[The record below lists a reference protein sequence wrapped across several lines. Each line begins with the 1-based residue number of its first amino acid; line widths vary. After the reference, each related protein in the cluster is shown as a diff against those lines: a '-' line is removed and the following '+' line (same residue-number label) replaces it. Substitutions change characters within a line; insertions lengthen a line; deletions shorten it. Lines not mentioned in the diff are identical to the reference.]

1 MNDYIIDSIKKS
13 LEPDQNDYKF
23 IIIDD
28 TFQYKSMRQP
38 FINFARVN
46 GYRILLIFFKVDV
59 EVCVAR
65 NDSRRK
71 KLMTS
76 DDKNVQN
83 SPAHLAVTET
93 TIRKMANNFD
103 WASESDTNIPHY
115 YNKNNQETI
124 NFLSKDENLPKI
136 LDPIVESTSRL
147 AKTSY
152 EIKNKEQIDLNLRSA
167 VQKIYQLDRDTN
179 MKYKKMGKE
188 ISRVEKYL
196 LDSDCLSVE
205 DGIID

>member
-1 MNDYIIDSIKKS
+1 
-13 LEPDQNDYKF
+13 
-23 IIIDD
+23 
-28 TFQYKSMRQP
+28 MRQP
-38 FINFARVN
+38 FINFARTS

-65 NDSRRK
+65 NASRRN
-71 KLMTS
+71 
-76 DDKNVQN
+76 DKNVKV
-83 SPAHLAVTET
+83 SPNHLAVIEA

-103 WASESDTNIPHY
+103 WISESDTNVTHY

-136 LDPIVESTSRL
+136 LESIIEPEFYRHE
-147 AKTSY
+147 KTTY

-167 VQKIYQLDRDTN
+167 VQKIYQLEKETN
-179 MKYKKMGKE
+179 TCTNYKKLGKE
-188 ISRVEKYL
+188 ISRVKKYL

-205 DGIID
+205 DGIDRLVEEILVRL